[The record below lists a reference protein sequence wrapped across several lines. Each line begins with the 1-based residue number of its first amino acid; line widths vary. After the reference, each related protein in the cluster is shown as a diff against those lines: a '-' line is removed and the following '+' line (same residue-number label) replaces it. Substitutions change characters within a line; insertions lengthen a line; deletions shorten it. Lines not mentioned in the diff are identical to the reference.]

1 MTSYITF
8 TLCGVGII
16 LILIAIAIMLFI
28 TIRRRRCTAMANAT
42 IMDIKARY
50 VSRTFQTVYSPV
62 YEYFVNSVRYTRKG
76 AADKHDTLQVGSIIS
91 IAYDPYNPQRAYIP
105 KRDDKNPKVVAAVCS
120 FFGILLITTG
130 IYLATL

>member
-1 MTSYITF
+1 
-8 TLCGVGII
+8 
-16 LILIAIAIMLFI
+16 
-28 TIRRRRCTAMANAT
+28 MANAT

-50 VSRTFQTVYSPV
+50 VPRTFQTVYSPV

-105 KRDDKNPKVVAAVCS
+105 GRDERIYKLRFATFIFAGAVM
-120 FFGILLITTG
+120 FIAGYLLSLI
-130 IYLATL
+130 